1 MVQKMSNPTSHDN
14 LTFQNI
20 LLETEA
26 LILEKGCRKTTL
38 KDIIERTGLSKGAI
52 YHYVASKDELFGLIL
67 KTKIE
72 QVNENFSQIIGHSS
86 EKAPDAGRFGM
97 ATQFFHTRQNPN
109 DVGNLIFVYL
119 LSQDDE
125 KVKSILKGV
134 YQYSKATGVQWI
146 EMGQQNGV
154 IPPHIDAEKMAS
166 LFMTFSYGLRVTQI
180 LSSSEEEQVATSDIF
195 KMLIQTLS

>member
-1 MVQKMSNPTSHDN
+1 MPNQTSHDN
-14 LTFQNI
+14 PSFQNI
-20 LLETEA
+20 LLETEE
-26 LILEKGCRKTTL
+26 LILEKGCRNTTL

-72 QVNENFSQIIGHSS
+72 QVNEKFNQLISHSMG
-86 EKAPDAGRFGM
+86 AVPDAGRFGM
-97 ATQFFHTRQNPN
+97 ATQFFHSRQNPN

-125 KVKSILKGV
+125 KVKSILKSV

-154 IPPHIDAEKMAS
+154 IPPTIDAEKMAT

-180 LSSSEEEQVATSDIF
+180 LSSSEDEQVATSDIF
-195 KMLIQTLS
+195 KLLIQSLS

>member
-1 MVQKMSNPTSHDN
+1 MSNPTSHDN
-14 LTFQNI
+14 PSFQSI
-20 LLETEA
+20 LLATEE
-26 LILEKGCRKTTL
+26 LILEKGCRNTTL

-52 YHYVASKDELFGLIL
+52 YHYVASKDELYGLIL

-72 QVNENFSQIIGHSS
+72 QVNEKFNQLISHP
-86 EKAPDAGRFGM
+86 KADAPDAGRFGVVS
-97 ATQFFHTRQNPN
+97 QFFHSRQNPN

-125 KVKSILKGV
+125 KVKSILKNV

-146 EMGQQNGV
+146 EIGQQEWCDF
-154 IPPHIDAEKMAS
+154 PKIDAEKMTA

-180 LSSSEEEQVATSDIF
+180 LSSSDDEQVATSDIF
-195 KMLIQTLS
+195 KLLIQTLS